1 MLILTTEA
9 MPVGLEVA
17 QVFAMIEVTA
27 PIRISAKGLI
37 ESLIARKDGN
47 QHQGTIDAFE
57 AQARL
62 NYPTAN
68 MIIGVKV
75 TSAVFQAQNGTF
87 LYLTYIGNPARYEK
101 RAVER

>member
-37 ESLIARKDGN
+37 DL
-47 QHQGTIDAFE
+47 
-57 AQARL
+57 
-62 NYPTAN
+62 
-68 MIIGVKV
+68 
-75 TSAVFQAQNGTF
+75 
-87 LYLTYIGNPARYEK
+87 
-101 RAVER
+101 